1 MDQVWLNGRWISW
14 RDVQAGVRGVSD
26 FENKLIDFWLQ
37 WESGVA
43 DFVFYTSGSTGAPG
57 AISFKREQLILSTRA
72 SARALHLAPHQRA
85 LLCLPMDFVAGKMMM
100 VRALVNNLQLIA
112 VEPSTRPLE
121 NIPDELLPHF
131 AAFVPNQ
138 VDQLLHDPARSAQI
152 STVIIGGA
160 ALPPTLRH
168 KISELPNAWYATYG
182 MTETLTHIALQRL
195 NGPDRQSR
203 FHCLPDIYV
212 RLDDRECLV
221 ISTPLS
227 ATPVFTHDVA
237 CVYSPTEFEI
247 LGRWDNV
254 INSGGVKVTPEMV
267 EEKLAP
273 LMEAR
278 LPGRSYFVAGIEHAT
293 LGQAVSLI
301 VEGEP
306 LPNEMMTELE
316 QELRLRVPG
325 LDRPRQ
331 IHFVP
336 SFVRTPALK
345 IKRGKTLKKV
355 AR

>member
-1 MDQVWLNGRWISW
+1 MQEIWLNGRWADW
-14 RDVQAGVRGVSD
+14 RTAGTTD
-26 FENKLIDFWLQ
+26 FEKKLLDFWRE
-37 WESGVA
+37 WESGQTQ
-43 DFVFYTSGSTGAPG
+43 FRFQTSGSTGA
-57 AISFKREQLILSTRA
+57 AKTISFTRDQLILSARA
-72 SARALHLAPHQRA
+72 SARALHLTPHQRA

-138 VDQLLHDPARSAQI
+138 VDQLLHDPVRSAQI

-160 ALPPTLRH
+160 ALAQTLRQ

-203 FHCLPDIYV
+203 FHCLPDIHV

-237 CVYSPTEFEI
+237 CVHSPTEFEI

-254 INSGGVKVTPEMV
+254 INSGGVKVTPEIV
-267 EEKLAP
+267 EEKIAP
-273 LMEAR
+273 LIKAT

-293 LGQAVSLI
+293 LGQVVSLI

-306 LPNEMMTELE
+306 LSNEMITELE
-316 QELRLRVPG
+316 QELRLRMPG

-331 IHFVP
+331 IHFVR

-345 IKRGKTLKKV
+345 VKRGETLKKV